1 MQLKYYGCLF
11 LCQWQN
17 MSLGEKNC
25 QRKKKK
31 GYKDISS
38 AEYESICV
46 TYKCMLVGL
55 ISLTAVGLLK
65 VTHEYLLK

>member
-1 MQLKYYGCLF
+1 MAEYVF
-11 LCQWQN
+11 RR
-17 MSLGEKNC
+17 EKLSK
-25 QRKKKK
+25 KKKK
-31 GYKDISS
+31 GYIDISS